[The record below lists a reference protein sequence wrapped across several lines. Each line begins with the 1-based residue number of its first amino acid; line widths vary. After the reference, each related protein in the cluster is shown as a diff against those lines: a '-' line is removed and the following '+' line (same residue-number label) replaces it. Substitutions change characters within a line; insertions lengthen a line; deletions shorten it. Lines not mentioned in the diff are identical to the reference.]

1 MGLGEAGG
9 SLCSNV
15 SWEGPHNGKK
25 KIVKM
30 LSRRHGSVPN
40 LQVSTALDRVREQS
54 SSQFT
59 VQFIFF
65 FFWVLRFA
73 SSPWLPGLHVSN
85 FPQCLKCQAS
95 VGSKQTPGAFFISF
109 LTPSAEFTLSSPL

>member
-1 MGLGEAGG
+1 M
-9 SLCSNV
+9 V
-15 SWEGPHNGKK
+15 KK

-59 VQFIFF
+59 VQFFF
-65 FFWVLRFA
+65 FGGGAQICQLPLAPWA
-73 SSPWLPGLHVSN
+73 SCLQLPTVPQMSSLSGEQADPRCLLYFLSN
-85 FPQCLKCQAS
+85 PFR
-95 VGSKQTPGAFFISF
+95 
-109 LTPSAEFTLSSPL
+109 

>member
-1 MGLGEAGG
+1 M
-9 SLCSNV
+9 V
-15 SWEGPHNGKK
+15 KK

-59 VQFIFF
+59 VQFFF
-65 FFWVLRFA
+65 GGGVLRFA

-109 LTPSAEFTLSSPL
+109 LTPSAKFTLSSPL

>member
-1 MGLGEAGG
+1 M
-9 SLCSNV
+9 V
-15 SWEGPHNGKK
+15 KK

-59 VQFIFF
+59 VQF
-65 FFWVLRFA
+65 FFWGGCSDLPAPPGSLGFMSPTSHSA
-73 SSPWLPGLHVSN
+73 SNVKPQWGASRPQVPSL
-85 FPQCLKCQAS
+85 FP
-95 VGSKQTPGAFFISF
+95 F
-109 LTPSAEFTLSSPL
+109 

>member
-1 MGLGEAGG
+1 M
-9 SLCSNV
+9 V
-15 SWEGPHNGKK
+15 KK

-65 FFWVLRFA
+65 FFGCSDLPAPPGSLDFMSPTSHSA
-73 SSPWLPGLHVSN
+73 SNVKPQWGASRPQVPSL
-85 FPQCLKCQAS
+85 FP
-95 VGSKQTPGAFFISF
+95 F
-109 LTPSAEFTLSSPL
+109 